1 MHPKA
6 LQMILGH
13 NEISTTLDIYTDASN
28 DFVTREMEKFLN
40 LRLDPEGSVQNKA
53 YQYLTNDLPMIGNF
67 WQQNA
72 VRKTDEKRLLLSV
85 DEDVESYGRIYAK
98 SKSSP
103 DTQVHRQELSL
114 ETIDFIG
121 FVDWGQECF
130 DDNLTTI

>member
-1 MHPKA
+1 MNRAIDRIVRNCNLKAADQGLDNAVILPPFSNHWLRHTFATRMVEAGMHPKA

-67 WQQNA
+67 WQ
-72 VRKTDEKRLLLSV
+72 
-85 DEDVESYGRIYAK
+85 
-98 SKSSP
+98 
-103 DTQVHRQELSL
+103 
-114 ETIDFIG
+114 
-121 FVDWGQECF
+121 
-130 DDNLTTI
+130 